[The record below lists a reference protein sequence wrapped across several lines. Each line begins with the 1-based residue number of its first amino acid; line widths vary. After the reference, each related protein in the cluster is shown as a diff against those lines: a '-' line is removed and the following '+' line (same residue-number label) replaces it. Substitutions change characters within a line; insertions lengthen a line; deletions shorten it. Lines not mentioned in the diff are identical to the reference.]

1 MNSAALGLG
10 RYLRGRREALQPE
23 DVGLPRQA
31 RRRVPGLRRE
41 EVAHLAGIS
50 VEYYVRLERGVDH
63 QPSPQVLAALAGAL
77 QLDADGRSYLV
88 RLAQP
93 PRRTSRG
100 PERTTPLDAGLT
112 AAMEAVGHLP
122 VFVTDPNR
130 DVIASN
136 SVANAMPGGF
146 WRVGRNAVLG
156 TFAPRVK
163 AGMPGWEEFA
173 QRLVAGLRATADPGD
188 ARLQEIV
195 GTLSVRDEDF
205 RRWWA
210 EHDVVRTSSGRVS
223 YPFDDVGLTEV
234 RWQELEVPGHPGHL
248 LTILHADP
256 ATPAHRALAALA
268 ARAAAGTASPHVD
281 VVEEAPAPA
290 R

>member
-1 MNSAALGLG
+1 MNAAAPGLSQ
-10 RYLRGRREALQPE
+10 YLRGRRDALQPE

-31 RRRVPGLRRE
+31 RRRVSGLRRE
-41 EVAHLAGIS
+41 EIAHLAGIS

-77 QLDADGRSYLV
+77 QLDADGRSYLM

-100 PERTTPLDAGLT
+100 PERTTALDAGLT

-136 SVANAMPGGF
+136 GVANAMPGGS
-146 WRVGRNAVLG
+146 WRVGRNAVLES
-156 TFAPRVK
+156 FAPRVK
-163 AGMPGWEEFA
+163 AGMPGWEGFA
-173 QRLVAGLRATADPGD
+173 RRLVAGLRATADPGD

-195 GTLSVRDEDF
+195 GALSVRDEDF

-210 EHDVVRTSSGRVS
+210 EHDIARTSSGRV
-223 YPFDDVGLTEV
+223 PCCFDDVGLVEV

-256 ATPAHRALAALA
+256 GTPAHRALAALA
-268 ARAAAGTASPHVD
+268 ARAAAGTASLH
-281 VVEEAPAPA
+281 VVEGAPAPT